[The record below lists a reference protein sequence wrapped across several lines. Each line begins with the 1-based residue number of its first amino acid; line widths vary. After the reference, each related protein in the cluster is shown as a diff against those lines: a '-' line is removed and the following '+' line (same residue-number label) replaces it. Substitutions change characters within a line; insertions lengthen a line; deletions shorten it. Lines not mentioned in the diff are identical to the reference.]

1 METYIQQMKQD
12 YDSILP
18 VSEDLYRSI
27 SLFLDLKRRKRGE
40 VLKPSG
46 SVETLSRYI
55 CEGYVGIYYP
65 QKEEMHLRYVLSPTD
80 TVFDMH
86 SYLSEEKSLV
96 EIRALTDILFFE
108 FPKEAEIK
116 VVSEFPEFAQL
127 GILINHRIQ
136 QRLDRQNA
144 ILRMDFKDGY
154 PAFLQSHPG
163 IGFYLKNWDWA
174 SLFQCSLR
182 TVSRVLNSR
191 KGGGS

>member
-1 METYIQQMKQD
+1 METYIQQMKED

-65 QKEEMHLRYVLSPTD
+65 QKEELHLRYVLSPTD

-108 FPKEAEIK
+108 FPKEAEIQ
-116 VVSEFPEFAQL
+116 VVSQFPEFAQL

-144 ILRMDFKDGY
+144 ILRMDFKEGY

-163 IGFYLKNWDWA
+163 IEFYLKNWDWA